1 MVLEWRY
8 YFVEDQGI
16 YKSAKKNLFFTND
29 EGKLSAEECIF
40 SEEKWKKL
48 DTAHDP
54 ARGIE
59 FIDLYKSDK
68 NLRDSSYRVS
78 VYSEEIEGHKK
89 SIGEMREQLIISQ
102 KEYLLL

>member
-1 MVLEWRY
+1 MY
-8 YFVEDQGI
+8 
-16 YKSAKKNLFFTND
+16 
-29 EGKLSAEECIF
+29 F

-68 NLRDSSYRVS
+68 FEILPIVYQFIQRKSRDT
-78 VYSEEIEGHKK
+78 KK
-89 SIGEMREQLIISQ
+89 SLG
-102 KEYLLL
+102 K

>member
-1 MVLEWRY
+1 MEILFCGGSRNL
-8 YFVEDQGI
+8 QI
-16 YKSAKKNLFFTND
+16 CKKKFIFTND

-68 NLRDSSYRVS
+68 NLKILPIVYQFIQRKSRDTKRVL
-78 VYSEEIEGHKK
+78 GK
-89 SIGEMREQLIISQ
+89 
-102 KEYLLL
+102 